1 MKTAQLTGP
10 ALDWAVDKSLNLN
23 TPYNSWGQIGKVPAY
38 STDWGQG
45 GPIIERERIETCPV
59 GDEWRGMYAYM
70 PDYRLY
76 GPTLLI
82 AAMRCVVNVNL
93 GDEVK
98 LPQHFLEGTA

>member
-1 MKTAQLTGP
+1 MKTAQLTGA

-38 STDWGQG
+38 STDWAQG

-59 GDEWRGMYAYM
+59 GDEWRGMYA
-70 PDYRLY
+70 DYRLY

-82 AAMRCVVNVNL
+82 AAMRCVVTVNL

>member
-10 ALDWAVDKSLNLN
+10 ALDWAVDKSMNLN

-38 STDWGQG
+38 STDWAQG

-70 PDYRLY
+70 ADYRLY

-93 GDEVK
+93 GYEVK
-98 LPQHFLEGTA
+98 LPQHFLEATT

>member
-1 MKTAQLTGP
+1 MKTAHLTGP

-38 STDWGQG
+38 STDWAHG
-45 GPIIERERIETCPV
+45 GPVIERERIETCPV
-59 GDEWRGMYAYM
+59 GDEWRSMYV
-70 PDYRLY
+70 Y

-82 AAMRCVVNVNL
+82 AAMRCVVAIYL

-98 LPQHFLEGTA
+98 LPQHFLETTA